1 MTIFLTTVTDPYFN
15 LASEEYLIDNFPD
28 DVFMLWRNE
37 PSVIIGRSQNA
48 FAELD
53 ADFIGRRGIA
63 VVRRLTGGG
72 AVFHDLGNVNFTF
85 IAGDDGSEPDFGRF
99 CRPIIS
105 ALAGLGVEA
114 GLSGRNDIVC
124 QGLKISGNAQAHRS
138 GRILHHGTLLYS
150 ADMSSLSGALRV
162 NEAKLKSKGVK
173 SVRSRVGNLKDICSL
188 SMDVTE
194 FMEHLLSAAR
204 KDFPDAGQRPFSDT
218 ENEAIRRLADE
229 KYRRWEWNWGQMKE
243 FGASKTRYFPFGLLR
258 ADFTL
263 EGGIISDIALTGDF
277 FGRRGIGELEDRL
290 RSRRFTREE
299 ILCAASDIG
308 EYISGAGPEDLASLM
323 LGTSD
328 EE

>member
-53 ADFIGRRGIA
+53 ADFIDRRGIA

-138 GRILHHGTLLYS
+138 GRILLGRHVEPFG
-150 ADMSSLSGALRV
+150 GAQGERG
-162 NEAKLKSKGVK
+162 EAQEQGREKRPLEG
-173 SVRSRVGNLKDICSL
+173 REPER
-188 SMDVTE
+188 
-194 FMEHLLSAAR
+194 HLLSFDGCHGVHGAS
-204 KDFPDAGQRPFSDT
+204 F
-218 ENEAIRRLADE
+218 IRRA
-229 KYRRWEWNWGQMKE
+229 KG
-243 FGASKTRYFPFGLLR
+243 FP
-258 ADFTL
+258 
-263 EGGIISDIALTGDF
+263 
-277 FGRRGIGELEDRL
+277 
-290 RSRRFTREE
+290 
-299 ILCAASDIG
+299 
-308 EYISGAGPEDLASLM
+308 
-323 LGTSD
+323 
-328 EE
+328 